1 MKELI
6 TEKDFLK
13 TKFKLSF
20 AVVSNKGIVMS
31 AGFAKKA
38 DAEKF
43 RDKAHFGYYK
53 DCSVRLVRTS

>member
-1 MKELI
+1 MEKLI

-13 TKFKLSF
+13 TNFKLSF
-20 AVVSNKGIVMS
+20 GVISNKGIVMS

-38 DAEKF
+38 DAETF
-43 RDKAHFGYYK
+43 RDKAYLGYYK